1 MLKTEEM
8 FSAEMLQ
15 TEMLQAIGGRPIKNK
30 LSMVVLS
37 GDLDKVMAAFIIAT
51 GAAATGME
59 VTMFFTFWGMKA
71 IQKDGIRTGKSLFGS
86 MLGLMNRGGL
96 KAIGPSRLNM
106 GGMGRWMFNLMMK
119 NKGVASL
126 TELYDSAVELGIVM
140 MPCQMSMEVMEYD
153 PKNDF
158 KPNVTEPVGV
168 AKFLEE
174 AAESRVTLFI

>member
-1 MLKTEEM
+1 MVTPENGIPANIM
-8 FSAEMLQ
+8 
-15 TEMLQAIGGRPIKNK
+15 QAIGGKPFKNK

-37 GDLDKVMAAFIIAT
+37 GDMDKVMAALIIAT
-51 GAAATGME
+51 GAAASGME

-71 IQKDGIRTGKSLFGS
+71 IQKDGILTGKGLFGR

-106 GGMGRWMFNLMMK
+106 GGMGRWLFKLMMK
-119 NKGVASL
+119 QKGVTSL
-126 TELYDSAVELGIVM
+126 PELYDSAVELGVKM
-140 MPCQMSMEVMEYD
+140 MPCQMTMDVMEYV
-153 PKNDF
+153 PANDF

>member
-1 MLKTEEM
+1 MVNPMEM
-8 FSAEMLQ
+8 IPENVLN
-15 TEMLQAIGGRPIKNK
+15 AIGGRPVKNK

-37 GDLDKVMAAFIIAT
+37 GDLDKIFAALSIAT
-51 GAAATGME
+51 GAAASGME

-71 IQKDGIRTGKSLFGS
+71 IQKDGMLTGKSLFGR

-106 GGMGRWMFNLMMK
+106 GGMGRWMFKFMMK
-119 NKGVASL
+119 KKGVASL
-126 TELYDSAVELGIVM
+126 DELYEIAVDLGVVM
-140 MPCQMSMEVMEYD
+140 MPCQVSMDVMEMN
-153 PKNDF
+153 PKTNF

-168 AKFLEE
+168 AKFIEE